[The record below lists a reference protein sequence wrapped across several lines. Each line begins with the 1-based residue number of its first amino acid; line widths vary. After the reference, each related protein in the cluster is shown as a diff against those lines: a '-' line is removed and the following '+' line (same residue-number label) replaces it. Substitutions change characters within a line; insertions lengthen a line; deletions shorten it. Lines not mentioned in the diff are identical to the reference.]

1 MTTNG
6 STAPR
11 ADAEWVVNF
20 ARYGARVRV
29 RFSWIGKIAACVTAG
44 GLTLLAS
51 SVEGA
56 TAGTQ
61 LVDVTLPLPGTA
73 GALVG
78 VSGYADLDNPGGT
91 KFVVM
96 TSRAGADGGGAPVTL
111 TYDKSILATVETI
124 P

>member
-1 MTTNG
+1 MTNG

-20 ARYGARVRV
+20 DRYGPRVRV

-51 SVEGA
+51 SLEGDVG
-56 TAGTQ
+56 GTQ
-61 LVDVTLPLPGTA
+61 LVDVTLPLAGTA
-73 GALVG
+73 GVLAG
-78 VSGYADLDNPGGT
+78 VAGYADINNPGGI

-96 TSRAGADGGGAPVTL
+96 TSRAGADGIGTPVVL
-111 TYDKSILATVETI
+111 TYDKSMLSTVETI
-124 P
+124 S